1 VKRTTLRD
9 TSGTFDLAPTAAAW
23 TKGWTLTRNKSAPLR
38 RHYGYQ
44 IDLGLPDHLQRHVVI
59 DNDADQLR
67 KLIGDLRTP
76 GTWRKVCAAVEDVA
90 PLLHERWQVQEPE
103 YLMAVTL
110 GEAAVPTTDGY
121 RLSLS
126 TSDEVTQAEFRD
138 RNGELAAK
146 GHVAHHDGTA
156 TFDQIVTEPAH
167 QRKGLGRAI
176 MAALTNQ
183 AIAHGARTGVLVA
196 TQQGQALYQTIGWT
210 LVSPVVAAVII

>member
-1 VKRTTLRD
+1 LSE
-9 TSGTFDLAPTAAAW
+9 TSGIFDLAPTAAAW
-23 TKGWTLTRNKSAPLR
+23 TKGWTLTRNKSAPQR
-38 RHYGYQ
+38 REYGYQ

-59 DNDADQLR
+59 GNDGNTLS

-76 GTWRKVCAAVEDVA
+76 GTWLKVCAAVEDVG

-110 GEAAVPTTDGY
+110 SEAAVSTTDGY

-138 RNGELAAK
+138 RDGEPAAK
-146 GHVAHHDGTA
+146 GRVAHHNGTA

-176 MAALTNQ
+176 MEALTNQ